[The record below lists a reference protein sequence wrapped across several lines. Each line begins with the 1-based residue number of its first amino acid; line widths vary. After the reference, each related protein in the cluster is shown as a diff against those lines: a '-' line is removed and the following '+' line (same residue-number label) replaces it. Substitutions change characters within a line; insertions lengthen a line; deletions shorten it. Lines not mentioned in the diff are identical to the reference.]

1 MAHRAE
7 HKTRNKRLASY
18 YNPEKERGSTRVGT
32 RKFMKM
38 RSIGT
43 PDLQL
48 LVGFLAGS
56 MAAELGPGD
65 GEKEF

>member
-18 YNPEKERGSTRVGT
+18 YNPAKERGSPRVGT
-32 RKFMKM
+32 RKFVTM
-38 RSIGT
+38 RSSGT

-48 LVGFLAGS
+48 LVGLLAGS
-56 MAAELGPGD
+56 MAAD
-65 GEKEF
+65 